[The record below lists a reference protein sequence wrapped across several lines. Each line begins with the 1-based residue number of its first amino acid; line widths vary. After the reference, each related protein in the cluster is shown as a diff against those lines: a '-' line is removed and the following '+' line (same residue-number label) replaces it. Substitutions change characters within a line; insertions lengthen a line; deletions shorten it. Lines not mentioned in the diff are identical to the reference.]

1 MGFKNIAKVILAGII
16 FIISLFNIDKI
27 EGKASA
33 AETYKKYLTG
43 NTLEAYNIL
52 ETYVTT
58 GNETK
63 QTNYFTDE
71 NVNSAMQAIKYAYPG
86 RLDITYSSFHGYYVG
101 DGEIIGTSGLS
112 YDIASKSK
120 NSQLA
125 SARNTFVSQLN
136 TSGMTQAEICKLV
149 HDKLISSITYELSG
163 DQYSMV
169 FSAYGALVD
178 HKAVCDGIA
187 LAYKYILDYYGI
199 DCLVVTG
206 EAVGTDNPSNLVN
219 HAWNMV
225 KLDGDWYEIDCTWDL
240 GSSDFTRGTLSYDYF
255 LKTTS
260 YMTSKNHKRT
270 YLGTYLPTANGTKY
284 AYTGESYNKNSI
296 ENTYG
301 YPGILEDG
309 LTDDELA
316 DYYYYPYGSTYTEDG
331 VTYKIGK
338 KATAE
343 VIKVANRKKISI
355 SNAVGSSIKV
365 TSIKA
370 DAFKGC
376 TKLKELTIGA
386 KYLNKIPS
394 KMLVK
399 CKKLKEFTLFT
410 GKATS
415 YSLKKVPKNL
425 FNSKVKDKVKIWIGC
440 DKSTKKTVYKKLR
453 KLFIKAGYNKKKITW
468 LQTRTE

>member
-1 MGFKNIAKVILAGII
+1 MRSLLSKRKV
-16 FIISLFNIDKI
+16 LFNILTIFIFIFITNIFMVDFKAGNLVVETDKY
-27 EGKASA
+27 GK
-33 AETYKKYLTG
+33 
-43 NTLEAYNIL
+43 
-52 ETYVTT
+52 
-58 GNETK
+58 
-63 QTNYFTDE
+63 YFTGTLKTYYYDSTTYDE
-71 NVNSAMQAIKYAYPG
+71 NLISDDDVLTTAQARRYSNCENLAYYYINSNY
-86 RLDITYSSFHGYYVG
+86 L
-101 DGEIIGTSGLS
+101 
-112 YDIASKSK
+112 SK
-120 NSQLA
+120 NSILKA
-125 SARNTFVSQLN
+125 AKSSFISELD
-136 TSGMTQAEICKLV
+136 TSGKTQTEICKLV
-149 HDKLISSITYELSG
+149 HDKLISSVTYELS
-163 DQYSMV
+163 DNSQSMV

-178 HKAVCDGIA
+178 HKAVCEGIA
-187 LAYKYILDYYGI
+187 AAYDIIMDYYGI
-199 DCLVVTG
+199 ESLIITG

-225 KLDGDWYEIDCTWDL
+225 KLDGEWYEIDCTWDL

-316 DYYYYPYGSTYTEDG
+316 SYYYYPYGSTYTYNG

-338 KATAE
+338 KATCE
-343 VIKVANRKKISI
+343 VIKVENRKEIEI
-355 SNAVGSSIKV
+355 LNGIYAIKT
-365 TSIKA
+365 TSIKS

-376 TKLKELTIGA
+376 TKLKSLTIGA

-453 KLFIKAGYNKKKITW
+453 KLFIKAGYSKKKIAW